1 MSADEHKDP
10 THGTDQTSST
20 DEMDAA
26 SSRRGRARQRHER
39 RRRGGHQPSSFP
51 EETGASPD
59 GAHSED
65 ENQRSRPNLLA
76 QFGGLRNRLPLVR
89 GGNETG
95 EGGDAE
101 HQTSSAGGQSSRHDR
116 DRKTASPAAPA
127 SSLSA
132 ALSPDGEIDFLK
144 LVPPRVDNWALDDD
158 VSSPASHTAASTASE
173 SAAPSTDS
181 TATDA
186 PDTLDA
192 RRVRARERRQ
202 QAGMAMR
209 NAVHARPQAARP
221 QAATDPRAS
230 LSKLRRMDFTQLRGI
245 AAVLAAAGVMIA
257 VIVGLALFK
266 DEPLAET
273 PNAIWLGSEWTHET
287 RPADQM
293 ARLVGRL
300 QENNIGT
307 VYARVSWLRDD
318 LTWAGHAEQN
328 DGFDAVRESVQRFTV
343 QLKTMYPD
351 VTLYGWVD
359 FPVNRGPQGYRLN
372 DAAAQAA
379 VADFSLVIV
388 TELGFDGVFLNV
400 SPVLEPNADD
410 FVGLLQRVKLRMGD
424 NGPVAVAVPPDYT
437 PTAENIPQSPLYAPG
452 TAWTK
457 QFKQRVAL
465 LTDEIALTPYSTG
478 LNDRA
483 AYEDWLAYQ
492 VEAYARAVAE
502 LDSSAQIM
510 VGIPTY
516 DSDPPLQNASVENVS
531 AALSG
536 VEKGIALAGRASQ
549 YVKGVALFA
558 EWTTDD
564 SEWRL
569 FNQLWIN

>member
-1 MSADEHKDP
+1 MSNNEHKELKPGLDLSASNHADEAD
-10 THGTDQTSST
+10 SS
-20 DEMDAA
+20 DGIDA
-26 SSRRGRARQRHER
+26 SRRGRARERHER
-39 RRRGGHQPSSFP
+39 RRRGGRNSTS
-51 EETGASPD
+51 TPD
-59 GAHSED
+59 E
-65 ENQRSRPNLLA
+65 SRPTTDNAQDADKRPRVDLKA
-76 QFGGLRNRLPLVR
+76 QFGGLRNRLASR
-89 GGNETG
+89 RG
-95 EGGDAE
+95 EGETDI
-101 HQTSSAGGQSSRHDR
+101 QDTP
-116 DRKTASPAAPA
+116 SPSAPA
-127 SSLSA
+127 SNLSA
-132 ALSPDGEIDFLK
+132 VTSLDGEIDFLK
-144 LVPPRVDNWALDDD
+144 LVPPRIDQWALDETPPATHQTSEPDTT
-158 VSSPASHTAASTASE
+158 STPAS
-173 SAAPSTDS
+173 DS
-181 TATDA
+181 TL
-186 PDTLDA
+186 PDTPDSLDA

-202 QAGMAMR
+202 QASVAMR

-221 QAATDPRAS
+221 STETDSRVS

-266 DEPLAET
+266 DEPLAAT
-273 PNAIWLGSEWTHET
+273 PNAIWLGAEWTHEA

-343 QLKTMYPD
+343 QLKTMYPN
-351 VTLYGWVD
+351 VTVYGWID

-372 DAAAQAA
+372 DPAAQTA
-379 VADFSLVIV
+379 VADFSLVMV
-388 TELGFDGVFLNV
+388 TELGFDGVFLNA

-410 FVGLLQRVKLRMGD
+410 FVGLLQRIKLRVGE

-437 PTAENIPQSPLYAPG
+437 PSVENVPQSPLYAPG
-452 TAWTK
+452 TAWSK

-478 LNDRA
+478 LNDRL
-483 AYEDWLAYQ
+483 AYVDWLAYQ
-492 VEAYARAVAE
+492 VESYARAVAE
-502 LDSSAQIM
+502 LDTSAQIV

-516 DSDPPLQNASVENVS
+516 DSDPPLQNASVENIS
-531 AALSG
+531 AALEG
-536 VEKGIALAGRASQ
+536 VEKGMELAGRANQ
-549 YVKGVALFA
+549 YVRGVALFA

-564 SEWRL
+564 TEWRL
-569 FNQLWIN
+569 FNQLWIQ